1 MKTIAISIDDRTLEM
16 LDRLA
21 RKQGR
26 GRRNRSEIFRQ
37 AIQELA
43 QRLER
48 EEREERDAAAYR
60 REKKRFAREA
70 AALIADQA
78 KHGTR

>member
-1 MKTIAISIDDRTLEM
+1 MKTIAISIDDRTLAT

-21 RKQGR
+21 RKDVR
-26 GRRNRSEIFRQ
+26 GRKNRSEIFRR
-37 AIQELA
+37 AIEELA

-60 REKKRFAREA
+60 RHKKQFAREA
-70 AALIADQA
+70 AALIAEQA
-78 KHGTR
+78 RHGTR